1 MEKFLLQ
8 KNLHKFSVSEILLMS
23 KCKKALE
30 LKRKGYKVNFG
41 YKNPPYTGILFHNVI
56 NKFAKSLE
64 NSLFDETNIKG
75 ENLLALIKDRLYQIF
90 IQEIEKDRKSSLD
103 VVWNYLEDFSVL
115 LFTSLENSNDN
126 LREIFLQSERPFKFK
141 LMDNVMIYGRYD
153 VLLKSGNKVKIIDY
167 KTRNEDFERDTFQ
180 IALYYEAVKKTFGI
194 EPEPVVMYFD
204 NGKILTETY
213 TREEIEITLEVIKN
227 LVNEFITEF
236 EKSEIKPTQNRD
248 TCKQCNMHKYSFC
261 KFT

>member
-30 LKRKGYKVNFG
+30 LKLKGHKVNFR
-41 YKNPPYTGILFHNVI
+41 YENPPYTGILFHKVI

-64 NSLFDETNIKG
+64 KSLFNEI
-75 ENLLALIKDRLYQIF
+75 NLKDADLQTFIKDRLYEIF
-90 IQEIEKDRKSSLD
+90 IQEIGKDRKSSLD
-103 VVWNYLEDFSVL
+103 IVWNYLEDFSVL
-115 LFTSLENSNDN
+115 LFTLLKNGNDN
-126 LREIFLQSERPFKFK
+126 LIEMFLQEEFSFEFE
-141 LMDNVMIYGRYD
+141 LMENVMIHGRYD
-153 VLLKSGNKVKIIDY
+153 VLLKSGNKIKIIDY
-167 KTRNEDFERDTFQ
+167 KTRKEDFERDTFQ

-194 EPEPVVMYFD
+194 KPEPVVMYFE
-204 NGKILTETY
+204 NGKISGETY

-227 LVNEFITEF
+227 LIAEFINEF
-236 EKSEIKPTQNRD
+236 EKGTVKPTQNKD
-248 TCKQCNMHKYSFC
+248 ICKYCNMRKYSFC